1 MKKLFEKGRLK
12 WFILWLSLSFLF
24 TALLTLAA
32 NVNFSDFKSE
42 KHSNK
47 LEAATW
53 NELMDRLD
61 TLQNDLNNAIANT
74 VPVWSVVAFT
84 GACPENW
91 QPYSA
96 ANNKYIMWTTSVS
109 NYWKSY
115 DWCLSRTTTWAC
127 NIKLDKYQM
136 PPHYHYIITKQN
148 RWSMDWNFWDSDHD
162 GRSIIA
168 HGHDKED
175 DRNDW
180 YNLSASSSWDQP
192 TTAPTSI
199 AWWVGYDNN
208 YKSTTSEVSD
218 YSVNPVNIAG
228 SYVYLNYCIKVK

>member
-32 NVNFSDFKSE
+32 NVNFSDFKSD

-91 QPYSA
+91 QPYEA
-96 ANNKYIMWTTSVS
+96 AKDRYIMWAKNVS
-109 NYWKSY
+109 EYKKIV
-115 DWCLSRTTTWAC
+115 DTCASRWPAWSCYITLTAA
-127 NIKLDKYQM
+127 QM
-136 PPHYHYIITKQN
+136 PPHYHYTITKQS
-148 RWSMDWNFWDSDHD
+148 RWSMDWNFWDPDHD

-168 HGHDKED
+168 HGHDKDD

-180 YNLSASSSWDQP
+180 YNLSASPNLDQP

-199 AWWVGYDNN
+199 AGWIGYDHSNKN
-208 YKSTTSEVSD
+208 TKDELSD
-218 YSVNPVNIAG
+218 YKADPINIAG